1 MMDLAQAI
9 GARDALRQRHAGGPW
24 LRGLG
29 VGLHE
34 RGGYGLEIHM
44 PERVYTPMPARM
56 VVNGTLAPLCVAHW
70 RWSGRPDVF
79 DHLDV
84 NHDGVV
90 DEDELDALG
99 QGTELLRDEAA
110 GPLDGLDL
118 GMWGGSPRLFRALDA
133 DRDGRVT
140 RHELEEGL
148 GPHAVR
154 LVRGEPAHGPRLP
167 AGAAYGWRG
176 AARWVNFTGRED
188 KARYMAEAAEH
199 DAEDPQVISWAE
211 HFRRVPIEDRAAAIL
226 RFVQKCIEYR
236 RDPAWFDAQ
245 GNRHGVELLDSSA
258 VGFFRGYGDCDLK
271 ARMFVAL
278 CLAAGVPAKIDPV
291 FTGDSGFPH
300 VRAQVCVDGTG
311 ETAGSTWKVADPTI
325 VNSTIGHLPEHPR
338 TE

>member
-9 GARDALRQRHAGGPW
+9 GARDALRQHHAGAPW

-29 VGLHE
+29 IGLHE
-34 RGGYGLEIHM
+34 RGGYRLDIHM
-44 PERVYTPMPARM
+44 PERTFLPSVHTPTPLRR
-56 VVNGTLAPLCVAHW
+56 VVNGSFKPLSVARWH
-70 RWSGRPDVF
+70 WSGRPDVF

-99 QGTELLRDEAA
+99 HGAELLRDEAA

-118 GMWGGSPRLFRALDA
+118 GTWGGSPRLFRALDVN
-133 DRDGRVT
+133 RDGRVT
-140 RHELEEGL
+140 RQELEEGL
-148 GPHAVR
+148 GSHAVR
-154 LVRGEPAHGPRLP
+154 LVHGEPAHGPRLP

-188 KARYMAEAAEH
+188 KARYMVEAAQH
-199 DAEDPQVISWAE
+199 DAEDPQVISWAK
-211 HFRRVPIEDRAAAIL
+211 HFRRVPIKDCAAAIL
-226 RFVQKCIEYR
+226 RFVQDCIEYR

-271 ARMFVAL
+271 ARMFVAILSRRGRVGQDRSGLHRGDRLPARPRPGL
-278 CLAAGVPAKIDPV
+278 C
-291 FTGDSGFPH
+291 S
-300 VRAQVCVDGTG
+300 R
-311 ETAGSTWKVADPTI
+311 
-325 VNSTIGHLPEHPR
+325 
-338 TE
+338 